1 MTVLYRFSRLQIEK
15 KLLMLDYNVQPVTQ
29 NLGLSEE
36 TLGLR
41 QYFQL
46 GYEDLFLFSEDT

>member
-1 MTVLYRFSRLQIEK
+1 
-15 KLLMLDYNVQPVTQ
+15 MLDYSVQPSTQ
-29 NLGLSEE
+29 NLELSEE